1 MKRFL
6 IPVLLCS
13 AAFAQ
18 VAEKANERYQ
28 TKEGR
33 EEVARELENPNRDK
47 TERPRDLVEAMGLK
61 PRMKVAD
68 VGTGVGYML
77 PYLSQAVGPD
87 GEVYGEDIAQDFLDR
102 AQRRLNAL
110 GIKNV
115 KLILGTEE
123 DPKLPGGI
131 LNAVLILDSYHHF
144 NYPAAMLKSIHDSL
158 ESDGKL
164 FIVDYYKRP
173 NAMGPGSGDRAVQHI
188 RLDRDDMIKEV
199 EESGFHLVFKRDH
212 IPGSQY
218 IAAFEKAKDEP

>member
-1 MKRFL
+1 MKHFL

-33 EEVARELENPNRDK
+33 DEVARELENPNRDK
-47 TERPRDLVEAMGLK
+47 TDRPRDLVEAMGLK
-61 PRMKVAD
+61 ERMKVAD

-77 PYLSQAVGPD
+77 PYLSHAVGPD
-87 GEVYGEDIAQDFLDR
+87 GVVYGEDIAQDFLDR
-102 AQRRLNAL
+102 AQIRINAL
-110 GIKNV
+110 GLKNV
-115 KLILGTEE
+115 KLVLGTEE
-123 DPKLPGGI
+123 DAKLPGGI

-144 NYPAAMLKSIHDSL
+144 NYPVAMLKGIHDSL

-188 RLDRDDMIKEV
+188 RLDLDDMIKEV
-199 EESGFHLVFKRDH
+199 EESGFHLLWKRDQ
-212 IPGSQY
+212 IAGRQY
-218 IAAFEKAKDEP
+218 IAAFEKAKEEP